1 MRRAPGWV
9 LPPRLTQRGL
19 KPDPFP
25 QWVGLL
31 FGTPLKPRGYDNAL
45 AGTLAVVAFS
55 ATTSSA
61 AIVCN
66 EMGDC
71 WHAKEKYDYK
81 REFGVQVYHDEW
93 KWADN
98 DHEKCRWREH
108 EGRGYWNPK
117 GVWIGF

>member
-1 MRRAPGWV
+1 MKKFAI
-9 LPPRLTQRGL
+9 
-19 KPDPFP
+19 
-25 QWVGLL
+25 
-31 FGTPLKPRGYDNAL
+31 AL
-45 AGTLAVVAFS
+45 AGTLAVFAFS
-55 ATTSSA
+55 ATTASA

-66 EMGDC
+66 EIGDC

-81 REFGVQVYHDEW
+81 PEFGVRVYPDEW

-98 DHEKCRWREH
+98 DHDKYRWREH